1 MARPFSTITHTPHSI
16 FPQPR
21 QQERTRLVSPADG
34 AGALVSANAVPAT
47 GAAIVLAT
55 AVAAASFANARRVTD
70 SLLMHPPLLFRH
82 SKSPALLSALQGRR
96 SGSIVAWPP
105 IVPSTLTLARA
116 KGRENRARGAIWQ
129 YHAISTMP
137 SNRGFMSENKKEHPG
152 PVFAGGSVYN
162 SGTEEVRGISEGMC
176 VPALRRLVTFR
187 GRRPSKRSHRCS
199 EL

>member
-1 MARPFSTITHTPHSI
+1 MAQVR
-16 FPQPR
+16 
-21 QQERTRLVSPADG
+21 
-34 AGALVSANAVPAT
+34 SANAVPAT

-70 SLLMHPPLLFRH
+70 SLLMHPPLLFDIPKLRLC
-82 SKSPALLSALQGRR
+82 SLPFRGGGQVAF
-96 SGSIVAWPP
+96 VAWPP
-105 IVPSTLTLARA
+105 IVPSTLTLARPR
-116 KGRENRARGAIWQ
+116 KGKIGRIPVGMSCDKHDAFEQGFHRARTKK
-129 YHAISTMP
+129 STL
-137 SNRGFMSENKKEHPG
+137 G

-187 GRRPSKRSHRCS
+187 DRRPSKRSHRCS